1 MDAPQA
7 KGASRSA
14 RGAAFIGRF
23 SDALIVASAVSLAV
37 IGIAAVSDSISAE
50 EVGGVVFRLYGLA
63 LLFAAATHFIVRV
76 TARYGRSSKSD
87 IDRNKHKAVRL

>member
-1 MDAPQA
+1 MRRKQRAPHALQGA
-7 KGASRSA
+7 PPLSGASRTPV
-14 RGAAFIGRF
+14 
-23 SDALIVASAVSLAV
+23 IVASAVSLAV